1 MLSEE
6 PVSSVTHATGGNAAT
21 VLVPAASASWSACAA
36 QLVFVCLQLSAEA
49 VAVLA
54 DEIRSQLA
62 TRREC
67 ERWSMVLRKLLGGR
81 VARCSIDFEPGRA
94 HSRLERVSPQQQGA
108 EKQGAS
114 TAPQQQQRSRDSHT
128 SGWRQLP
135 RVVKSSLMI
144 FRCVRDGGPL

>member
-94 HSRLERVSPQQQGA
+94 HSRLERVSPQQRGA
-108 EKQGAS
+108 EKQEHKRDPAAATEEQRQS
-114 TAPQQQQRSRDSHT
+114 HERLATAT
-128 SGWRQLP
+128 TGRQIEP
-135 RVVKSSLMI
+135 NDFSL
-144 FRCVRDGGPL
+144 RA

>member
-94 HSRLERVSPQQQGA
+94 HSRLERVSPQQRGA
-108 EKQGAS
+108 EKQEQARPRSSNRGAE
-114 TAPQQQQRSRDSHT
+114 TVTRAAGDSYH
-128 SGWRQLP
+128 G
-135 RVVKSSLMI
+135 SSN
-144 FRCVRDGGPL
+144 RA